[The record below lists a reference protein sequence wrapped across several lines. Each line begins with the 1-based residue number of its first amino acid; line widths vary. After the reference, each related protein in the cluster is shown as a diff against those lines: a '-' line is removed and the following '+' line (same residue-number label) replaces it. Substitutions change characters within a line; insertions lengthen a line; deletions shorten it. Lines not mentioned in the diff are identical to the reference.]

1 MTFNFTIM
9 VAMFME
15 RTKVRRQKNP
25 GQRLD
30 VYHVIFEPVE
40 ETRGRRKT
48 KSVVLLKPNEVYKD
62 CWGLL

>member
-1 MTFNFTIM
+1 
-9 VAMFME
+9 ME

-40 ETRGRRKT
+40 ETRDKRKT
-48 KSVVLLKPNEVYKD
+48 KSVVLLKPNEMYKD
-62 CWGLL
+62 CWGLV

>member
-40 ETRGRRKT
+40 ETRGKRKT
-48 KSVVLLKPNEVYKD
+48 KEQSWTEGVVGIEAKRRE
-62 CWGLL
+62 